1 MTLIQTI
8 NQLADEIGLSE
19 ELRKVMEDFV
29 DNYIGTDQE
38 GYQNNNEY
46 RENNIE
52 SIKLIFRVLKDRGKF
67 AYFQKIL
74 RPYANKGADNLLSII
89 EEI

>member
-67 AYFQKIL
+67 ASFQKIL